1 MIEYYKRRLKDKS
14 IQKLKRFSVGCW
26 INVYDL
32 SEKEIKFLSRTFRLS
47 EQNLLSGL
55 DQDEVPRI
63 DKDGGIYI
71 YMRALTKNK
80 ELTTFLVILN
90 EKFVLTLSKVKT
102 SVVERLIN
110 RNVYTTQR
118 FKFLLNILSELNKEF
133 ESYTLEIAKSVR
145 KSIKKVGVLTEKE
158 VNSLLQKEE
167 ALNNL
172 IFYYHNM
179 LILYNRILKNIK
191 FYEQDKD
198 IINDLIVEATE
209 GFNTCKNTLKTVSN
223 IRNYYMISLSNRL
236 NKVINLLT
244 LITILISIPSAVSG
258 IYGMNIRLPLQ
269 SNPLAFYYI
278 LVFILLVW
286 VGFILYLSKKKIF

>member
-32 SEKEIKFLSRTFRLS
+32 SEKEIKFLSRTFKLS

>member
-26 INVYDL
+26 INVYDP
-32 SEKEIKFLSRTFRLS
+32 SEKEIKFLSRTFKLS

-286 VGFILYLSKKKIF
+286 AGFILYLGKKKIF